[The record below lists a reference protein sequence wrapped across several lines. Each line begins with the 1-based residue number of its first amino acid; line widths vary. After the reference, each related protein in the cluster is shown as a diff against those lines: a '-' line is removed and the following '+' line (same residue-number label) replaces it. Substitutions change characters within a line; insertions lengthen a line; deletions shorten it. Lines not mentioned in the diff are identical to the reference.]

1 MEINLTFL
9 RSLMQKLLENPNV
22 TEWYLFYLRVI
33 NVKAERGVSHN
44 RIITTY
50 KNEYKF
56 QFLLQCYTVCMQYS
70 LRKTK

>member
-44 RIITTY
+44 RIITIRMNINFNFY
-50 KNEYKF
+50 YNVI
-56 QFLLQCYTVCMQYS
+56 LSACNIH
-70 LRKTK
+70 